1 MCFLWYSITYAVNLL
16 TIEEREIDMTEYI
29 VEFIGEPPNSNYLYS
44 SYEYVVNANNTD
56 EAIKKAKSLL
66 GNVEYHSTNCSIY

>member
-1 MCFLWYSITYAVNLL
+1 MI
-16 TIEEREIDMTEYI
+16 EYI